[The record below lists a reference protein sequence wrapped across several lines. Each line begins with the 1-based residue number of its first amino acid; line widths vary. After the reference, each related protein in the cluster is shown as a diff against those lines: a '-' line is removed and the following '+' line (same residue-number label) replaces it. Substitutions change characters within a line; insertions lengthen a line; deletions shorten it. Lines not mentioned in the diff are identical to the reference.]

1 METVI
6 VRVTEQDVKQG
17 KRWKCG
23 SCPLALALRRTLGYA
38 VKVAV
43 DSNIILIKHLNT
55 YWICNNTPSLIRNF
69 IYRFDTGYEV
79 SYILKL
85 PIKLKFNN
93 LGADLPVYCHMLA
106 GSLK

>member
-43 DSNIILIKHLNT
+43 DSNVILIKHLNT
-55 YWICNNTPSLIRNF
+55 YWICNNTTTLIRNF
-69 IYRFDTGYEV
+69 IYRFDKGYEV

-85 PIKLKFNN
+85 PIELEFNS
-93 LGADLPVYCHMLA
+93 LGADLPVGYHMLA
-106 GSLK
+106 RFLK